1 MEHVRDGLLAGL
13 LRAERE
19 LRQLAEE
26 RARELLRV
34 LVEVAARV
42 DGAVMEEHR
51 RRDPRAP
58 ESWGAEEWRR
68 FFASVLEPRWSAP
81 IGEAER
87 IQTLRAR
94 IAELEEEIRR
104 LQQENERL
112 REALRR
118 QPRAEKEERAPEKPA
133 ASSGSAPSDLWD
145 PYFDFEFPALPA
157 APPPRF
163 ASLRERWRRGAMAVA
178 AVAAGMS
185 VRQEVM
191 DRVAR
196 AEGIGERSGSLKRLI
211 ESLAEE
217 EFLAARTLEV
227 HLGPMPSRVA
237 VLELGPRGRELAE
250 AMGWTVREG
259 DLGRLR
265 RLHRGDELE
274 AHAAAALIF
283 LYQARARGW
292 RGMAMPE
299 VEGPAVPDAV
309 VEKGERLYVEVERS
323 GEEKPEKWRN
333 LTALQGRVALCA
345 PNPKIRDRLVADCRM
360 MGLSGAATDLL
371 SLLQGH
377 EDLWIERW

>member
-1 MEHVRDGLLAGL
+1 MGLEDAKEGLLAGL

-26 RARELLRV
+26 RARGLQRV
-34 LVEVAARV
+34 LMELAARL
-42 DGAVMEEHR
+42 DGAVMEEIR
-51 RRDPRAP
+51 RADPRAP
-58 ESWGAEEWRR
+58 ESWDPERWRA
-68 FFASVLEPRWSAP
+68 FFARVLQGGWKTDDSA
-81 IGEAER
+81 
-87 IQTLRAR
+87 LRE
-94 IAELEEEIRR
+94 EL
-104 LQQENERL
+104 ERL
-112 REALRR
+112 REALERLQRENEQLREALR
-118 QPRAEKEERAPEKPA
+118 QQKTPEEPA
-133 ASSGSAPSDLWD
+133 ASSGSESDLWD
-145 PYFDFEFPALPA
+145 PYFDFEFPPLPA

-163 ASLRERWRRGAMAVA
+163 ASLRERWRRAAMAVA

-250 AMGWTVREG
+250 AMGWAVREG

-265 RLHRGDELE
+265 RLHRADELE
-274 AHAAAALIF
+274 AHAAAVLIF
-283 LYQARARGW
+283 LYQARVRGW

-299 VEGPAVPDAV
+299 VPGPAVPDAI
-309 VEKGERLYVEVERS
+309 VEKDERYFVEVERS
-323 GEEKPEKWRN
+323 GAEKERKWRN
-333 LTALQGRVALCA
+333 LQALQGMAAICA
-345 PNPKIRDRLVADCRM
+345 PSPEVRQRLAADCRA
-360 MGLSGAATDLL
+360 MGIPGVATDLV
-371 SLLQGH
+371 SLLQKSG
-377 EDLWIERW
+377 ELWIERW

>member
-1 MEHVRDGLLAGL
+1 MGLEEAKEGLLAGL

-19 LRQLAEE
+19 LREMAEE

-81 IGEAER
+81 MGEAER

-94 IAELEEEIRR
+94 IAELEEEVRR
-104 LQQENERL
+104 LRARIAELEAARPPVREEL
-112 REALRR
+112 REIRKA
-118 QPRAEKEERAPEKPA
+118 APE
-133 ASSGSAPSDLWD
+133 PSFYD
-145 PYFDFEFPALPA
+145 PYHDLAFPDLPI

-163 ASLRERWRRGAMAVA
+163 EALRSRWRRAAMAIF
-178 AVAAGMS
+178 AVAGGMS
-185 VRQEVM
+185 TRLEVM
-191 DRVAR
+191 DRIAR
-196 AEGIGERSGSLKRLI
+196 VEGIGPKSGSLKRLI
-211 ESLAEE
+211 DALTEE
-217 EFLAARTLEV
+217 GFLLARTLALPLENMTT
-227 HLGPMPSRVA
+227 HIVA
-237 VLELGPRGRELAE
+237 LELGEKGKALTE
-250 AMGWTVREG
+250 AMGWEVREG
-259 DLGRLR
+259 DYPRLR
-265 RLHRGDELE
+265 RLHRGEDLE
-274 AHAAAALIF
+274 AHTAAVLAF

-292 RGMAMPE
+292 RGMAMPA
-299 VEGPAVPDAV
+299 VEGPAAPDVV

-333 LTALQGRVALCA
+333 LAALQGRVALCA

>member
-1 MEHVRDGLLAGL
+1 MGLEEAKEGLLAGL

-26 RARELLRV
+26 RARGLQRV
-34 LVEVAARV
+34 LTELAARL
-42 DGAVMEEHR
+42 DGAVMEEIR
-51 RRDPRAP
+51 RADPRAP
-58 ESWGAEEWRR
+58 ESWDPERWRA
-68 FFASVLEPRWSAP
+68 FFARVLQEGSWGTDSAAR
-81 IGEAER
+81 EELAR
-87 IQTLRAR
+87 LR
-94 IAELEEEIRR
+94 EEIRR

-118 QPRAEKEERAPEKPA
+118 QPRAEKEERPPASPA

-299 VEGPAVPDAV
+299 VPGPASPDAL
-309 VEKGERLYVEVERS
+309 VEKDGERYFVEVERS
-323 GEEKPEKWRN
+323 GAEKERKWRN
-333 LTALQGRVALCA
+333 LQALQGLAAICA
-345 PNPKIRDRLVADCRM
+345 PSPEVRQRLAADCRA
-360 MGLSGAATDLL
+360 MGIPGVATDIV
-371 SLLQGH
+371 SLLQKSG
-377 EDLWIERW
+377 ELWIERWT